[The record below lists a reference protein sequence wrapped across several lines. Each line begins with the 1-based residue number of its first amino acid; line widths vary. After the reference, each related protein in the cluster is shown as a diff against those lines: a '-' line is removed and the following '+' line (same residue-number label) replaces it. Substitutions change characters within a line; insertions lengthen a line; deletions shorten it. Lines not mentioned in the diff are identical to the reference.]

1 MNRHFFLLLSF
12 FVLTSFS
19 GVCQSHVLSKDSAKT
34 EYVILRY
41 RDGSEFSSG
50 TSVSLNLIKE
60 SKIVN
65 LEKVPEFSAY
75 YKYETSKIE
84 DGGQLIIAGLRF
96 LTEKHGYSLVS
107 SMAYL
112 EGKTLVKEFVMRK

>member
-1 MNRHFFLLLSF
+1 MNRHFLLLLSF
-12 FVLTSFS
+12 CVLFSFS
-19 GVCQSHVLSKDSAKT
+19 GVCQSHGLSKDSAET

-41 RDGSEFSSG
+41 RDGTELSSRS
-50 TSVSLNLIKE
+50 SVSLNLIKE

-96 LTEKHGYSLVS
+96 LTEKHGYTLVS
-107 SMAYL
+107 SMAYM
-112 EGKTLVKEFVMRK
+112 EGKTLVKEYVMRK